1 MPPQATVNTRLRA
14 ARCDPADLN
23 RRIQKL
29 LQRAFRGIFKLTQLW
44 ENPFFFS
51 QSPLQSGL
59 KGPHYRVERTLH
71 LSPILNSS
79 QLHELSRRRACKSC
93 SAHSWLRLAVHR
105 GRCRRTRRYSLLV
118 LLCVNVRMYQART
131 TSKNIEHTKK
141 MVTRPGLAN
150 SHHQDTG
157 VHRSLM

>member
-29 LQRAFRGIFKLTQLW
+29 LRRAFRCIFRLTQLW
-44 ENPFFFS
+44 ENPFFSS
-51 QSPLQSGL
+51 QSLQKSGH
-59 KGPHYRVERTLH
+59 KCPHYRVERTLH
-71 LSPILNSS
+71 LPPILNSS

-131 TSKNIEHTKK
+131 TSKNIEHTKN

-157 VHRSLM
+157 VHHSLM